1 MKPSAPLQII
11 RPVNSLVAG
20 LAGILAYIIATGT
33 LLPAV
38 LIVFGMILLI
48 TAAGNVIND
57 YYDAAI
63 DAINR
68 PDRPIPSGAIS
79 GREALALAVLLFLAG
94 NILGII
100 SAPLPLVLIA
110 IINSFLLWIYAAY
123 LKGMPLLGNLAV
135 SCLAAS
141 IFLFGGALDGWAG
154 LMANLPVAGATFCVM
169 IARELI
175 KDAEDIPGDMAQ
187 GARTFPIIFG
197 LKKSLL
203 LAMGASVA
211 GVLITLLLAD
221 RWGSLYLAGII
232 PVDLLI
238 LAGAFRAVKARTVE
252 EVRRSRGATIIKA
265 GMFASLVVFLAASL
279 LFR

>member
-123 LKGMPLLGNLAV
+123 LKGM
-135 SCLAAS
+135 
-141 IFLFGGALDGWAG
+141 
-154 LMANLPVAGATFCVM
+154 M
-169 IARELI
+169 
-175 KDAEDIPGDMAQ
+175 
-187 GARTFPIIFG
+187 
-197 LKKSLL
+197 
-203 LAMGASVA
+203 
-211 GVLITLLLAD
+211 
-221 RWGSLYLAGII
+221 Y
-232 PVDLLI
+232 
-238 LAGAFRAVKARTVE
+238 FRNQ
-252 EVRRSRGATIIKA
+252 
-265 GMFASLVVFLAASL
+265 
-279 LFR
+279 